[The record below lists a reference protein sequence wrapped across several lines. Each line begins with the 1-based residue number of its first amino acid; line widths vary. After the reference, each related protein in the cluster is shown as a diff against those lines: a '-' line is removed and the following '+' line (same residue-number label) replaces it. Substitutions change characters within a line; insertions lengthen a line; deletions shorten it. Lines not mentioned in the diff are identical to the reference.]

1 MSSNVLAEL
10 KARREASAAALKAG
24 KIYAPAPPDKSK
36 LARAKAQEAIEEKA
50 ANLEIGTALVN
61 CATVHRRK
69 VKEIKLN
76 EEGIGAGMEQ
86 IRALPRPGESLHCI
100 MGGQYHGF
108 DVIPIIQRLSGRP
121 IRNLTIATLGF
132 SKKNTQQLVLMT
144 ETGAITGRVDVLA
157 SEYFAKADANIY
169 TLART
174 AIMALPRGGR
184 LEFTRNH
191 AKIIL
196 VDGGPGHRYVV
207 ESSANL
213 RSCVSL
219 EQFQINNDA
228 GLFRF
233 HRRWISAM
241 IRNPDQ

>member
-1 MSSNVLAEL
+1 MASILDEL
-10 KARREASAAALKAG
+10 RAARTAIKDGLKEG
-24 KIYAPAPPDKSK
+24 KIWEPPPPVKSK
-36 LARAKAQEAIEEKA
+36 LAKAKAQADIDEKA
-50 ANLEIGTALVN
+50 DEMAIGTALKN

-69 VKEIKLN
+69 VKEIVLN
-76 EEGIGAGMEQ
+76 EEGIAAGMEQ
-86 IRALPRPGESLHCI
+86 IKRLPEPGESLHCI
-100 MGGQYHGF
+100 MGGHYHGF
-108 DVIPIIQRLSGRP
+108 DVIPIIQRLSGRA
-121 IRNLTIATLGF
+121 IRTLTLATLGF
-132 SKKNTQQLVLMT
+132 SKKNTQQLCLMA
-144 ETGAITGRVDVLA
+144 ENGQITGRVDVLA

-169 TLART
+169 VAAKE
-174 AIMALPRGGR
+174 AIEALPAGGR

-196 VDGGPGHRYVV
+196 ADCGRGHRYVV

-233 HRRWISAM
+233 HRRWIAAM